1 MLKLLG
7 LITII
12 SSSALAGYISFVKF
26 SLRANFLEQYIT
38 FIKHLEVNIQYSEN
52 LIYEII
58 KNFKTENQLLK
69 KFLCEY
75 LKSSKNG
82 ETSEISFKKALDI
95 VLESKILKKDEIDL
109 INNFNSSL
117 GFSDVIN
124 QIKQCKLTEQLL
136 KEKLK
141 IAIADKEKKSKVNLL
156 MYISVGLL
164 IVIVLLWNKYY
175 NCCFTSILLSIL
187 DIFIDLI
194 FIKIYSNKSI
204 KIFRSIWYI
213 LC

>member
-82 ETSEISFKKALDI
+82 GTSEISFKKALDI
-95 VLESKILKKDEIDL
+95 VLESKILKKDEINL

-164 IVIVLLWNKYY
+164 IVIVLL
-175 NCCFTSILLSIL
+175 
-187 DIFIDLI
+187 
-194 FIKIYSNKSI
+194 
-204 KIFRSIWYI
+204 
-213 LC
+213 